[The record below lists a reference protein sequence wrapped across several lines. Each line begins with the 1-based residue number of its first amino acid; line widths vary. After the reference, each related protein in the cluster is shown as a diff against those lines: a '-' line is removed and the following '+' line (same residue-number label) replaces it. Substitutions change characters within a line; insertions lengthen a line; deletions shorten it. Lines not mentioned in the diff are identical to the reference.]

1 MGLRKTHMKSIEERV
16 LELFKETYPDPMLAA
31 DIEKKV
37 STNKSAI
44 AAVIQRL
51 YEKDLII
58 CEGGGFVIKKPRR
71 LRSIDA
77 NWEG

>member
-1 MGLRKTHMKSIEERV
+1 MSKSVEERV

-37 STNKSAI
+37 RKNKSAI
-44 AAVIQRL
+44 ATVIQRL
-51 YEKDLII
+51 YEKDLIV
-58 CEGGGFVIKKPRR
+58 CQGGGFVIKKPRR

-77 NWEG
+77 KWEG